1 MAVFNRRKLE
11 SALLSEGLVDRKV
24 LIDLIAESR
33 HSGKRVARLLLEK
46 KLITE
51 EQLLKVLE
59 KELGIGQVNLSL
71 FPIDQQLIA
80 RLPAEVAA
88 RYLVLPLTGDNGR
101 ITLAMSDP
109 LDLEA
114 IDYVARLTGTEIV
127 PVLARDSAIRQLI
140 TRFYGLV
147 PRKQDEQN
155 KVVRRSPGDNLEPDV
170 DLRSSGSPAVQIVNS
185 LIEQAVAE
193 GASDIHLEPGE
204 KELRIRMRLDGV
216 LHDLASPA
224 GQLQS
229 QIISRV
235 KIMAN
240 LDIAE
245 KRLPQDGNI
254 DWQEG
259 RAGINLRVS
268 TLPTINGEKIV
279 IRLLEKQRIVLPL
292 EELGFSEDNYN
303 LFLRLLLNQHGLLL
317 VTGPTGCGKTTTLY
331 SALNHLNRPQKNIIT
346 VEDPVEY
353 RLKGINQVQVN
364 RKINRTFANAL
375 RSILRQDPNIIMVGE
390 IRDPETATI
399 TVQSA
404 LTGHLVLSTL
414 HTNNAAGAVTRLTDM
429 GLEKYLVNSSLLGVI
444 AQRLVRRI
452 CPDCATE
459 YSLSEQEKNFFRGYF
474 DYDPPDKLWRGAKCG
489 RCNQT
494 GYKGRQSIQEVL
506 MINHRMHELIME
518 GATTEDLQQCAVE
531 QGLCT
536 LVKDGLR
543 LILAGKTT
551 VREIVRSTFNTI
563 IDTGATLDKNTIAYL
578 STLQRDQD

>member
-1 MAVFNRRKLE
+1 MVERE
-11 SALLSEGLVDRKV
+11 V
-24 LIDLIAESR
+24 LIDLVAESR

-51 EQLLKVLE
+51 EQLLQVLE
-59 KELGIGQVNLSL
+59 KELGIRQVNLSL
-71 FPIDQQLIA
+71 FPIDQQVIA
-80 RLPAEVAA
+80 RLPAEIAA
-88 RYLVLPLTGDNGR
+88 RYRVLPLARENGR

-114 IDYVARLTGTEIV
+114 IDYIAMLTGAEIV
-127 PVLARDSAIRQLI
+127 PVLARDSAIRQMI
-140 TRFYGLV
+140 SRFYGLS
-147 PRKQDEQN
+147 PRKGDEE
-155 KVVRRSPGDNLEPDV
+155 KAKGRRTPEGGSEPEV
-170 DLRSSGSPAVQIVNS
+170 DLSSAGSPAVQIVNS
-185 LIEQAVAE
+185 LIEQAIAE

-224 GQLQS
+224 GQLQPN
-229 QIISRV
+229 IISRV

-254 DWQEG
+254 DWQRG

-444 AQRLVRRI
+444 AQRLVIQI
-452 CPDCATE
+452 CPDCANE
-459 YSLSEQEKNFFRGYF
+459 YRLSDEEKSFFQSYF
-474 DYDPPDKLWRGAKCG
+474 DHDPPEKLRRGKKCG
-489 RCNQT
+489 RCNHT
-494 GYKGRQSIQEVL
+494 GYKGRLSIQEVL
-506 MINHRMHELIME
+506 VINRRMHELIMQ
-518 GATTEDLQQCAVE
+518 GATTEELQQGAVE
-531 QGLCT
+531 QGMRT
-536 LVKDGLR
+536 LVKDGMR
-543 LILAGKTT
+543 LIMEGKTT
-551 VREIVRSTFNTI
+551 VSEIVRSTFNTI
-563 IDTGATLDKNTIAYL
+563 IDTATTLDKDSIAYL
-578 STLQRDQD
+578 STLQRDPD

>member
-1 MAVFNRRKLE
+1 MTVFNRRKLE
-11 SALLSEGLVDRKV
+11 SALLKQGLVEREALV
-24 LIDLIAESR
+24 DLVAESR
-33 HSGKRVARLLLEK
+33 HSGKRVTRLLLEK

-59 KELGIGQVNLSL
+59 EELGIRQVNLSL
-71 FPIDQQLIA
+71 FPIDQQIIA
-80 RLPAEVAA
+80 RLPAEIAA
-88 RYLVLPLTGDNGR
+88 RYRVLPLTGENGR

-114 IDYVARLTGTEIV
+114 IDYIAMLTGAEIV
-127 PVLARDSAIRQLI
+127 PVLARDSAIRQMI
-140 TRFYGLV
+140 TRFYGLT
-147 PRKQDEQN
+147 PRKRDEEKAEGRDTPKN
-155 KVVRRSPGDNLEPDV
+155 DPETEGSMHGSD
-170 DLRSSGSPAVQIVNS
+170 SPAVQIVNS
-185 LIEQAVAE
+185 LIEQAINE

-216 LHDLASPA
+216 LHDLVSPVE
-224 GQLQS
+224 QLQS
-229 QIISRV
+229 NTISRV

-268 TLPTINGEKIV
+268 TLPTISGEKIV

-292 EELGFSEDNYN
+292 EELGFSADNYN

-444 AQRLVRRI
+444 AQRLVRQI

-459 YSLSEQEKNFFRGYF
+459 YLLSEQEKVFFQSYF
-474 DYDPPDKLWRGAKCG
+474 DHDPPEKLWRGSKCN

-494 GYKGRQSIQEVL
+494 GYKGRLSIQEVL
-506 MINHRMHELIME
+506 MINRTMHDLIIQ
-518 GATTEDLQQCAVE
+518 GATTEELQKGAVE
-531 QGLCT
+531 QGMRT

-543 LILAGKTT
+543 LILEGKTT
-551 VREIVRSTFNTI
+551 VSEIVRSTFNTI
-563 IDTGATLDKNTIAYL
+563 IDTAATLDKESIAYL

>member
-1 MAVFNRRKLE
+1 MGVFNRRKLE
-11 SALLSEGLVDRKV
+11 SALLKQGLVDREI
-24 LIDLIAESR
+24 LIDLVTESR
-33 HSGKRVARLLLEK
+33 HSGKRVARMLLEK

-59 KELGIGQVNLSL
+59 SELGIRQVNLSL
-71 FPIDQQLIA
+71 FSFDQQLIA
-80 RLPAEVAA
+80 RLPAEIAA
-88 RYLVLPLTGDNGR
+88 RYRVLPLAKENGR

-114 IDYVARLTGTEIV
+114 IDYIAKLTGAEIV
-127 PVLARDSAIRQLI
+127 PVLARDSSIRQMI
-140 TRFYGLV
+140 SRFYGLA
-147 PRKQDEQN
+147 PSKGDREKAEGRRTPQDGLGPEA
-155 KVVRRSPGDNLEPDV
+155 
-170 DLRSSGSPAVQIVNS
+170 DLSSDGSPAVQIVNS
-185 LIEQAVAE
+185 LIEQAIAE

-216 LHDLASPA
+216 LHDLASPV
-224 GQLQS
+224 GQLQAN
-229 QIISRV
+229 IISRV

-245 KRLPQDGNI
+245 KRMPQDGNI

-292 EELGFSEDNYN
+292 EDLGFSEANYN

-429 GLEKYLVNSSLLGVI
+429 GLEKYLLNSSLLGVI
-444 AQRLVRRI
+444 AQRLVRQI

-459 YSLSEQEKNFFRGYF
+459 YRLSVQEKVFFKGYF
-474 DYDPPDKLWRGAKCG
+474 DYDPPDMLRRGAKCSC
-489 RCNQT
+489 CNQT
-494 GYKGRQSIQEVL
+494 GYKGRLSIQEIL
-506 MINHRMHELIME
+506 MINHRIQELIMQD
-518 GATTEDLQQCAVE
+518 ATTEELQQGAVE
-531 QGLCT
+531 QGMQT

-551 VREIVRSTFNTI
+551 VSEIVRSTFNTI
-563 IDTGATLDKNTIAYL
+563 IDTGAMLDKNSIAYL

>member
-1 MAVFNRRKLE
+1 MGVFNRRKLE
-11 SALLSEGLVDRKV
+11 SALLKQGLVDREI
-24 LIDLIAESR
+24 LIDLVTESR
-33 HSGKRVARLLLEK
+33 HSGKRVARMLLEK

-59 KELGIGQVNLSL
+59 SELGIRQVNLSL
-71 FPIDQQLIA
+71 FPIDQQVIA
-80 RLPAEVAA
+80 RLPAEIAA
-88 RYLVLPLTGDNGR
+88 RYRVLPLAKENGR

-114 IDYVARLTGTEIV
+114 IDYIAKLTGAEIV
-127 PVLARDSAIRQLI
+127 PVLARDSSIRQMI
-140 TRFYGLV
+140 SRFYGLA
-147 PRKQDEQN
+147 PSKGDREKAEGRRTPQDGLGPEA
-155 KVVRRSPGDNLEPDV
+155 
-170 DLRSSGSPAVQIVNS
+170 DLSSDGSPAVQIVNS
-185 LIEQAVAE
+185 LIEQAIAE

-224 GQLQS
+224 GQLQAN
-229 QIISRV
+229 IISRV

-245 KRLPQDGNI
+245 KRMPQDGNI

-292 EELGFSEDNYN
+292 EDLGFSEANYN

-429 GLEKYLVNSSLLGVI
+429 GLEKYLLNSSLLGVI
-444 AQRLVRRI
+444 AQRLVRQI

-459 YSLSEQEKNFFRGYF
+459 YRLSVQEKVFFKGYF
-474 DYDPPDKLWRGAKCG
+474 DYDPPDMLRRGAKCSC
-489 RCNQT
+489 CNQT
-494 GYKGRQSIQEVL
+494 GYKGRLSIQEIL
-506 MINHRMHELIME
+506 MINHRIQELIMQD
-518 GATTEDLQQCAVE
+518 ATTEELQQGAVE
-531 QGLCT
+531 QGMQT

-551 VREIVRSTFNTI
+551 VSEIVRSTFNTI
-563 IDTGATLDKNTIAYL
+563 IDTGAMLDKNSIAYL

>member
-1 MAVFNRRKLE
+1 MKVFNCRKLE
-11 SALLSEGLVDRKV
+11 SALLNRGLIEREALVDLV
-24 LIDLIAESR
+24 AESR
-33 HSGKRVARLLLEK
+33 RSGKRVVRLILEK
-46 KLITE
+46 RMITE
-51 EQLLKVLE
+51 EQLLTVLE
-59 KELGIGQVNLSL
+59 SELGIEQVNLSL
-71 FPIDQQLIA
+71 FPVDQQVIA
-80 RLPAEVAA
+80 RLPAEIAA
-88 RYLVLPLTGDNGR
+88 RYRVLPIAGENGR

-114 IDYVARLTGTEIV
+114 IDYIAMITGAEIV
-127 PVLARDSAIRQLI
+127 PVLARDSAIKQLI
-140 TRFYGLV
+140 SRFYGFTSSRREDHQAAGQRTLNDDPEPEV
-147 PRKQDEQN
+147 T
-155 KVVRRSPGDNLEPDV
+155 VRSESSPV
-170 DLRSSGSPAVQIVNS
+170 VQIVNS
-185 LIEQAVAE
+185 LIEQAIEE

-229 QIISRV
+229 HIISRV

-245 KRLPQDGNI
+245 KRLSQDGNI
-254 DWQEG
+254 DWQDG
-259 RAGINLRVS
+259 QAGINLRVS

-279 IRLLEKQRIVLPL
+279 IRLLEKERIVLPL
-292 EELGFSEDNYN
+292 EQLGFSLDNYN

-331 SALNHLNRPQKNIIT
+331 SALHHLNRPQKNIIT
-346 VEDPVEY
+346 VEDPVEF

-429 GLEKYLVNSSLLGVI
+429 GLEKYLINSSLLGVI
-444 AQRLVRRI
+444 AQRLVRQI
-452 CPDCATE
+452 CPDCAGE
-459 YSLSEQEKNFFRGYF
+459 YRLSEQEKIFFHNYF
-474 DYDPPDKLWRGAKCG
+474 DHEPPDKLPCGLKCN
-489 RCNQT
+489 RCNHT
-494 GYKGRQSIQEVL
+494 GYKGRISIQEIL
-506 MINHRMHELIME
+506 IINHDIQNRIMQD
-518 GATTEDLQQCAVE
+518 ATTEELQRGAVN
-531 QGLCT
+531 QGMRT

-543 LILAGKTT
+543 LILENKTT
-551 VREIVRSTFNTI
+551 VGEIVRSTFNTI
-563 IDTGATLDKNTIAYL
+563 IDTESSLNKESIAYL
-578 STLQRDQD
+578 SSLHREQE

>member
-1 MAVFNRRKLE
+1 MAAFNRRKLE
-11 SALLSEGLVDRKV
+11 SALLSQGLVEREA
-24 LIDLIAESR
+24 LIDLVAESR
-33 HSGKRVARLLLEK
+33 RSGKRVARLLLEK
-46 KLITE
+46 NLLTE

-59 KELGIGQVNLSL
+59 SELGIRQVNLSI
-71 FPIDQQLIA
+71 FPIDQQAIA
-80 RLPAEVAA
+80 KLPAEIAA
-88 RYLVLPLTGDNGR
+88 RYRVLPLARENGR

-114 IDYVARLTGTEIV
+114 IDYITKLTGAEIE
-127 PVLARDSAIRQLI
+127 PVLARDSVIRQMI
-140 TRFYGLV
+140 SRFYGLTL
-147 PRKQDEQN
+147 RDGDAGKAGG
-155 KVVRRSPGDNLEPDV
+155 RRTLENGLEAEV
-170 DLRSSGSPAVQIVNS
+170 DLSSAGSPAVQIVNS
-185 LIEQAVAE
+185 LIEQAIAE
-193 GASDIHLEPGE
+193 GASDIHLEPE
-204 KELRIRMRLDGV
+204 ENELRIRMRLDGV

-224 GQLQS
+224 GQLKS
-229 QIISRV
+229 NIISRV
-235 KIMAN
+235 KILAN

-259 RAGINLRVS
+259 RAGINLRIS

-303 LFLRLLLNQHGLLL
+303 LFLRLLLNQHGLML

-331 SALNHLNRPQKNIIT
+331 SALNYLNRPQKNIIT

-429 GLEKYLVNSSLLGVI
+429 GLQKYLVNSSLLGVI
-444 AQRLVRRI
+444 AQRLVRQI
-452 CPDCATE
+452 CPDCASE
-459 YSLSEQEKNFFRGYF
+459 YLLSDQEKVFFKGYF
-474 DYDPPDKLWRGAKCG
+474 DCEPPERLWHGIKCN
-489 RCNQT
+489 RCNLT
-494 GYKGRQSIQEVL
+494 GYKGRLSIQEVL
-506 MINHRMHELIME
+506 MINHKMHQLIMQ
-518 GATTEDLQQCAVE
+518 GATTEELQQGAVA
-531 QGLCT
+531 QGMRT

-551 VREIVRSTFNTI
+551 VSEIVRSTFNTI
-563 IDTGATLDKNTIAYL
+563 IDTEATLDKNSIAYL
-578 STLQRDQD
+578 ATLQRDQD